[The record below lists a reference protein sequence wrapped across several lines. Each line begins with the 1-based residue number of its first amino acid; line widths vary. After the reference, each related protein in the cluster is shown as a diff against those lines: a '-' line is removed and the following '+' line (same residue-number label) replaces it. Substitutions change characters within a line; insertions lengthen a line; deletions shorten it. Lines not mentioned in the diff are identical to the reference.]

1 MTDELDY
8 LEEDQPLPFQT
19 VLEAML
25 DSDTPIDPDHLRRL
39 SDLEN
44 FELEQFE
51 AAWEEIPSDRRH
63 LLLYQVE
70 ELGRNDTVLSY
81 EALGRFTVSDPDP
94 KVRLFA
100 AQILWEYERVDISE
114 VYLDL
119 LINDPDPRVRAAAA
133 TGLGKFILAGELDKV
148 PKLLQQRIEGQLI
161 QLVDSG
167 RTENERQQALESL
180 GFSSNPQVI
189 AMIEREYYSD
199 QSGWVVCSLRAMGN
213 SANNRWNQMVITNL
227 DSLSP
232 RIRSAAAR
240 AAGQLEIHECVPKL
254 LEMLDDPDESV
265 RRNCITALS
274 QTGGEGVRER
284 LEMLYEE
291 TFWSE
296 DGKHLEDALENLEF
310 VERNSL
316 MPFFDLPDDDPEA
329 PFDDDLEWD

>member
-8 LEEDQPLPFQT
+8 LEEDLPPPFQT
-19 VLEAML
+19 VIEALL
-25 DSDTPIDPDHLRRL
+25 DREAPFDPDHLRRL

-51 AAWEEIPSDRRH
+51 AAWEDIPSDRRH

-70 ELGRNDTVLSY
+70 ELGRNETVLSY

-94 KVRLFA
+94 KVRLLA

-119 LINDPDPRVRAAAA
+119 LINDPDPQVRAAAA
-133 TGLGKFILAGELDKV
+133 TGLGKFTLAGELDKI
-148 PKLLQQRIEGQLI
+148 PKPHQQRIEGYLL

-167 RTENERQQALESL
+167 ETENERQQALESL
-180 GFSSNPQVI
+180 GFSSSPQVI
-189 AMIEREYYSD
+189 AMIEREYHSD
-199 QSGWVVCSLRAMGN
+199 QSGWVVCSLRSMGN
-213 SANNRWNQMVITNL
+213 SANNRWNPMVISSL
-227 DSLSP
+227 DSRLP
-232 RIRSAAAR
+232 RIRSAAAH

-274 QTGGEGVRER
+274 QIGGEGVRER
-284 LEMLYEE
+284 LEMLYEDM
-291 TFWSE
+291 FWDE
-296 DGKHLEDALENLEF
+296 DGELIEDALENLEF
-310 VERNSL
+310 VEGTSL
-316 MPFFDLPDDDPEA
+316 MPFFDLPDDDPET